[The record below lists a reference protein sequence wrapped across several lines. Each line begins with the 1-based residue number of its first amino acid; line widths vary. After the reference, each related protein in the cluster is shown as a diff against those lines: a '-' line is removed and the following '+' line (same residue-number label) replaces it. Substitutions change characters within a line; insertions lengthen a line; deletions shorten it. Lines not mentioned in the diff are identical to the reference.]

1 MRALVTGSRG
11 QLGRALVRLLE
22 DRLAWAGDREEL
34 DVADRDA
41 VRRVVGGVRPDV
53 LFNAAADVRVD
64 AAESE
69 AVSVLAVNAAG
80 ARHLADAA
88 KSVGALLVHVSTDY
102 VFDGESS
109 RPYVEQD
116 PPRPLGVYGVSKL
129 AGEQLV
135 ATSGC
140 EWVTVRTSGVFGP
153 GGSQAKGGS
162 FIERILARAR
172 TGEPLRVVGDQVFSP
187 TYAPDLAAALVSL
200 VGVAARGLVHV
211 TNSGQCSWH
220 AFASA
225 ALDVAGLGRP
235 VERIE
240 ASDLGL
246 PARRPR
252 YSVLSNGRYAAFG
265 LPALRPWSEALREL
279 LRS

>member
-1 MRALVTGSRG
+1 
-11 QLGRALVRLLE
+11 
-22 DRLAWAGDREEL
+22 
-34 DVADRDA
+34 
-41 VRRVVGGVRPDV
+41 
-53 LFNAAADVRVD
+53 
-64 AAESE
+64 
-69 AVSVLAVNAAG
+69 
-80 ARHLADAA
+80 
-88 KSVGALLVHVSTDY
+88 
-102 VFDGESS
+102 
-109 RPYVEQD
+109 
-116 PPRPLGVYGVSKL
+116 
-129 AGEQLV
+129 
-135 ATSGC
+135 
-140 EWVTVRTSGVFGP
+140 VFGP

-187 TYAPDLAAALVSL
+187 TYAPDLATALVSL

-211 TNSGQCSWH
+211 TNSGECSWH